1 MSVYTIAGAGFS
13 ATRSARPA
21 AIALADAT
29 AKELKVELTV
39 TTAKGAV
46 VHTAKVRK
54 TQVRTPRNTRIDPHT
69 IELGEGVK
77 LPKGWDV
84 AYVRARTGL
93 ALLRKLVE
101 GEPTYLVFDIASGKQ
116 ATAESTRDASNI
128 MKGVRKGELELVA

>member
-1 MSVYTIAGAGFS
+1 MKYVLTGEGFE
-13 ATRSARPA
+13 ATRSAKPA

-29 AKELKVELTV
+29 AKSLKTPITV
-39 TTAKGAV
+39 TTESGTE
-46 VHTAKVRK
+46 VHVAKVRK

-84 AYVRARTGL
+84 AYVRPRVGL

-101 GEPTYLVFDIASGKQ
+101 GEPTYQVFDIASG
-116 ATAESTRDASNI
+116 ASADAASTREASQI